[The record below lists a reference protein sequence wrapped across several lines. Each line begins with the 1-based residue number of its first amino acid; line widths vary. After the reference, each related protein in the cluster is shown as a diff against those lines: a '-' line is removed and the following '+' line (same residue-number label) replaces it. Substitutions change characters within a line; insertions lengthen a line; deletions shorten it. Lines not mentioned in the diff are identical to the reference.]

1 MRSFR
6 TPEKAL
12 SQKDREEDRRNRGG
26 AGAGG
31 GAVVVRQPP
40 PKRGERLPTTTTTP
54 RGPRAPPHSLDGH
67 PHSKYFP
74 THGSVFP
81 RGRSRDFN
89 RIPFSPKSDWTVSL
103 HFSLSFFF
111 SFVVLD
117 PDKLLRRGI
126 GVAGQRKRA
135 SEQAS
140 KRAKKKAVAKT
151 PAARGPESGFSS
163 KNHHHQGP
171 TPFAAGADKP
181 REPAR
186 PGWAGCCCSG
196 LVPPRPLSKTGRSQ
210 EELSTVLWRFP
221 GDRREAILGLRADLS
236 TTKRCWRGTLL
247 RFGQRGF
254 GLLEHLLLPPRS
266 APVAAPDRLAPYPS
280 TLTTAPSYSPGPRD
294 LLDAAYS
301 APGGRVSGGCLSAM
315 PFSGLLASAGELLH
329 TP

>member
-140 KRAKKKAVAKT
+140 KRAKKRPWPRRRPREALRVVSHQKT
-151 PAARGPESGFSS
+151 IIIRAPHRSQPAPTSPESPPARVGLAAAARASCRLDPFPKQGDPKKSSRLFCGVFQGIGGKLSSG
-163 KNHHHQGP
+163 
-171 TPFAAGADKP
+171 
-181 REPAR
+181 
-186 PGWAGCCCSG
+186 
-196 LVPPRPLSKTGRSQ
+196 
-210 EELSTVLWRFP
+210 
-221 GDRREAILGLRADLS
+221 
-236 TTKRCWRGTLL
+236 
-247 RFGQRGF
+247 
-254 GLLEHLLLPPRS
+254 
-266 APVAAPDRLAPYPS
+266 
-280 TLTTAPSYSPGPRD
+280 
-294 LLDAAYS
+294 
-301 APGGRVSGGCLSAM
+301 
-315 PFSGLLASAGELLH
+315 
-329 TP
+329 